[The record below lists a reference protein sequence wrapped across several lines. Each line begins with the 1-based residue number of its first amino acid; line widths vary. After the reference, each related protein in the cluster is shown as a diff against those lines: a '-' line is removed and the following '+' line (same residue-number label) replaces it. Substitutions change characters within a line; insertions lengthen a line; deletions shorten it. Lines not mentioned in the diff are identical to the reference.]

1 MGAVPKSKLGTA
13 GGLNALVRNVGM
25 VTGIA
30 LSVSLYSTRLHQLTG
45 ARPEAEAMLGA
56 LHAVFWTA
64 AGVCL
69 VALAISAGRIT
80 IRETGPQT
88 GSTKT

>member
-13 GGLNALVRNVGM
+13 GSLNALVRNIGM

-30 LSVSLYSTRLHQLTG
+30 VSVSLYATRLSQLTG
-45 ARPEAEAMLGA
+45 TVSNADAALQA

-64 AGVCL
+64 AGICL
-69 VALAISAGRIT
+69 FALLVSVRRFGGNSKATSV
-80 IRETGPQT
+80 
-88 GSTKT
+88 S